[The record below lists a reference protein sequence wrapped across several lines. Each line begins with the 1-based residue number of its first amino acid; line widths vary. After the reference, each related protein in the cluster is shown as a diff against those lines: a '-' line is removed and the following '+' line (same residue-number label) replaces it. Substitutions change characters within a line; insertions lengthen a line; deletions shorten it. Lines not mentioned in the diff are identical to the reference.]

1 MNKMKL
7 SENDIIELL
16 TENGGKFRVNNLD
29 HAYIFCKK
37 VALGHYENFPVA
49 SVAIPSSIRKHF
61 YSIYSYCRIAD
72 DLGDVVGAKNK
83 QLGLNLLDYLAECAN
98 NKFKCDNLNPLF
110 LALSNT
116 VDELKLPAEPFVKL
130 TVAFK
135 KDINFSQPESIEDLL
150 DYCQYS
156 ANPVGELVLRLFGEY
171 NQATKVYSD
180 CICTGLQLV
189 NFLQDVSVDI
199 EIGRIYIP
207 KSLIPNITIDNF
219 AKHKNKFILFNSLN
233 ELYLLTGNLF
243 KEGEKLLKLI
253 HSKKLRFELA
263 MIISGGTIILE
274 KVVRLKT
281 DVLFNRPKLN
291 GKDKIKIF
299 LNALKKWK

>member
-29 HAYIFCKK
+29 HAYNFCKK

-72 DLGDVVGAKNK
+72 DLGDIVGAKNK

-253 HSKKLRFELA
+253 HSKKMRFELA

-281 DVLFNRPKLN
+281 DILFNRPKLN